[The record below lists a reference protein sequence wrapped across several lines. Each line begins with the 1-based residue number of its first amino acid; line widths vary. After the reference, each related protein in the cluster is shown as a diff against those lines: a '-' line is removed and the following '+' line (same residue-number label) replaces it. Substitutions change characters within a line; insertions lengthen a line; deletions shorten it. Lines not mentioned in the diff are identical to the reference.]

1 MHLITILDFMVGPI
15 EIWPTNVIRAIFL
28 EEPTLASI
36 KTIVAF
42 FYGNGVPFFIA
53 YQFFFLCNYNVLG
66 RTTITMRLHYEMW
79 RALRFMPHQAVYY
92 NMTFKR
98 LMWLNG
104 RALSQTEFVEP
115 RVSDIPLGIDATGEA
130 LTVGF
135 KLHLIKDQ
143 LLVFPF

>member
-1 MHLITILDFMVGPI
+1 
-15 EIWPTNVIRAIFL
+15 VINATFL

-42 FYGNGVPFFIA
+42 YGNGVPFFVVHQFYFVCNFKVFEIA
-53 YQFFFLCNYNVLG
+53 TL
-66 RTTITMRLHYEMW
+66 TMRLHYEMW
-79 RALRFMPHQAVYY
+79 LALRFMSHQAVYY

-104 RALSQTEFVEP
+104 RALPQTEFVEP
-115 RVSDIPLGIDATGEA
+115 MVSDIPLGIDATGHA
-130 LTVGF
+130 NTVRF
-135 KLHLIKDQ
+135 KLHFIKDN